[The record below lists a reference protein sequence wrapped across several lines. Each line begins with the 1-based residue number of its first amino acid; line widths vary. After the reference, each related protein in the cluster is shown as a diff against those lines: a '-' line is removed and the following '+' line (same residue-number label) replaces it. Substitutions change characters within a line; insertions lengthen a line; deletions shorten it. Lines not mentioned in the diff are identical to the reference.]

1 MLLINSHKVRIE
13 KWRSTHV
20 TNKYYGIKANLKVEL
35 KKHGIK
41 TITNDKGQ
49 DIKLANAK
57 TNMLMSA
64 LAKVGKK

>member
-1 MLLINSHKVRIE
+1 MRIE
-13 KWRSTHV
+13 KWRSIHV
-20 TNKYYGIKANLKVEL
+20 TTKYYGIKANLKAEL

-49 DIKLANAK
+49 NIKLANAK

-64 LAKVGKK
+64 LVKAGNK

>member
-1 MLLINSHKVRIE
+1 M
-13 KWRSTHV
+13 T
-20 TNKYYGIKANLKVEL
+20 TKYYGIKANLKAEL

-41 TITNDKGQ
+41 TITNDKWQ